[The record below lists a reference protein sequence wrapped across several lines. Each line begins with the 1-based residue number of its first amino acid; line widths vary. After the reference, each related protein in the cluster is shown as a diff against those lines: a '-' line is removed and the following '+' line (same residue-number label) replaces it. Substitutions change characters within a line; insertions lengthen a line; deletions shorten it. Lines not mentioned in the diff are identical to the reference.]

1 MYNFQ
6 RILLYKVKIS
16 KMPFAELKL
25 KSVKIKNTAR
35 WTSDQHVE
43 KTRAFDNQVKYH
55 VATYN

>member
-1 MYNFQ
+1 
-6 RILLYKVKIS
+6 
-16 KMPFAELKL
+16 MPFAELKL